1 MLLAYGDVLLDD
13 PFAFVVLIVAVAVSL
28 LIAITFH
35 EFAHAFAANRL
46 GDPTAARLGRL
57 TLNPKAHLDPTGTI
71 MLLVAGFGWGRP
83 VPVDPRR
90 LRNGR
95 RGMAV
100 VSAAGPL
107 ANVALALGFA
117 LLFQLGIVTSGGGVF
132 IESLKELDPV
142 AWATVI
148 ATYGVLLNLV
158 LAAFNLLPISPL
170 DGGGIL
176 LGIVPRPWLPAIARV
191 QRYGPFVLVGVIG
204 FSLLTGVSVLGFL
217 FEPVLDLA
225 ARLMS

>member
-13 PFAFVVLIVAVAVSL
+13 PFAFLVLIVAVAVSL

-90 LRNGR
+90 LWHGR
-95 RGMAV
+95 RGMAI

-117 LLFQLGIVTSGGGVF
+117 LLFQVGIVTSGGGVF

-176 LGIVPRPWLPAIARV
+176 TGVLPSGWLPVVAKL
-191 QRYGPFVLVGVIG
+191 QRYGPFVLIGVVG
-204 FSLLTGVSVLGFL
+204 LTFFTDVNVLGFV
-217 FEPVLDLA
+217 FDPVRDLA
-225 ARLMS
+225 VRLMR

>member
-13 PFAFVVLIVAVAVSL
+13 PLAFVVLIVAVAVSL

-35 EFAHAFAANRL
+35 EFAHAFAANWL

-71 MLLVAGFGWGRP
+71 LLLVAGFGWGRP

-117 LLFQLGIVTSGGGVF
+117 LLFQLGIVTSGVF
-132 IESLKELDPV
+132 VESLKELDPV
-142 AWATVI
+142 AWASVI

-158 LAAFNLLPISPL
+158 LAALNLLPISPL

-176 LGIVPRPWLPAIARV
+176 TGVLPSGWLPVVAKL
-191 QRYGPFVLVGVIG
+191 QRYGPVVLIGIVG
-204 FSLLTGVSVLGFL
+204 LTVFTDVNVLGFV
-217 FEPVLDLA
+217 FEPVRDLA
-225 ARLMS
+225 ARLMR